1 MDPEIRSGSRRGHEE
16 DPIHMNHTIRLP
28 GGESRFQED
37 KELAREVRQREI
49 LPALG
54 RGDSVVLDFT
64 DVEYAT
70 QSFIHALIGEVLK
83 RYGIDI
89 LDRIEFRRCSKQLQ
103 NIISLVVNYSLGGFA
118 EGIDDE
124 VIRDSRLSASA

>member
-1 MDPEIRSGSRRGHEE
+1 MK
-16 DPIHMNHTIRLP
+16 HTIRLP

>member
-1 MDPEIRSGSRRGHEE
+1 MDPEIRSGARGSHEE
-16 DPIHMNHTIRLP
+16 DSIHMKQTVRLP

-37 KELAREVRQREI
+37 KELARDIRQREI
-49 LPALG
+49 LPALA

-70 QSFIHALIGEVLK
+70 QSFVHALIGEVLK
-83 RYGIDI
+83 RYGIEI

-103 NIISLVVNYSLGGFA
+103 NIISLVVNYSLGGFV
-118 EGIDDE
+118 EGIDEE